1 MAADY
6 NNKKHSIA
14 IIGSGFGGL
23 GMAIQLKKAGFS
35 NFVILEKST
44 RVGGTWRDNTYPGA
58 ACDVQ
63 SHLYSYSFEPKHD
76 WSRRFSPQAEIQAYI
91 EHCVEKYQLA
101 EHIRFAAEVTQAT
114 FNDSDQ
120 QWLVELSSG
129 ETLAVSSLITATG
142 QLNQPAYPNI
152 SGLDTFTG
160 TMFHS
165 ARWNHDYNLTGKRVA
180 VVGTGASAIQF
191 VPQIV
196 PLVSELKLFQRSG
209 AWVIPK
215 PDKAFAP
222 WKQWVFK
229 HIPFVDRAYR
239 GLIYLKNEARGLAFT
254 RFSWVLTFIAWRAK
268 RMAAR
273 DVTDLA
279 KRKQLIP
286 TYNIGCNR
294 ILMANDWYS
303 SVDQAHVDLIA
314 DPITEVQGNTVHAE
328 GGNSYEV
335 DAIIFGTGFK
345 ATDFL
350 APIQITGRNG
360 QSLNQAWQNGAEAYK
375 GISVA
380 GFPNLFMLYGPN
392 TNLSH
397 NSILYMLESQFSY
410 ILSCLKSLKQR
421 GAACMDVIPERQ
433 TEFVD
438 TLQSRL
444 NKSVWASGCSSWYT
458 TESGKNVANWYGFT
472 FSFRRLT
479 KRVNLADYN
488 FTTLSSTG
496 SRFTS
501 GPSIFIS
508 GAAAGIGRATAELFL
523 QQGWLVGAFD
533 INEAALADFQ
543 ASNSNGRLITGVLD
557 VTDYDQWQLALN
569 QFMHVTGGRLDVLF
583 NNAGILCSG
592 PFSAIPLAQQQK
604 LININVNGLIAGC
617 HAAFPFL
624 ENTPGARVINMSSA
638 SALYGQPSLATYS
651 ASKFAVRGITEA
663 LSIEW
668 EQHDIKVM
676 DLMPLFVRTRMVD
689 NMNAQSIKTLGI
701 RTQPE
706 HVAKQVLALTTYNG
720 TKVHW
725 FIGTQTKLLALASKL
740 TPAFL
745 NRLSNKWIAGGRK

>member
-1 MAADY
+1 MAVTTAE
-6 NNKKHSIA
+6 NNNEKHSIA

-23 GMAIQLKKAGFS
+23 GMAIQLKKAGFT

-76 WSRRFSPQAEIQAYI
+76 WTRRFSPQAEIQAYI

-114 FNDSDQ
+114 FNDSEL

-129 ETLAVSSLITATG
+129 ETLMVSSLITATG

-152 SGLDTFTG
+152 PGLDTFTG

-165 ARWNHDYNLTGKRVA
+165 ARWNHNYNLTGKRVA

-215 PDKAFAP
+215 PDKAFTP
-222 WKQWVFK
+222 WKQWAFK
-229 HIPFVDRAYR
+229 HIPFADRAYR

-254 RFSWVLTFIAWRAK
+254 RFSWVLGFIAWRAK

-303 SVDQAHVDLIA
+303 SVDQAHVDLIT
-314 DPITEVQGNTVHAE
+314 DPITEVQGNTVHTE
-328 GGNSYEV
+328 SGNSYQV

-350 APIQITGRNG
+350 APITITGRNG
-360 QSLNQAWQNGAEAYK
+360 QSLNQAWQDGAEAYK

-380 GFPNLFMLYGPN
+380 GFPNLFILYGPN

-410 ILSCLKSLKQR
+410 ILSCLKTLKQR

-433 TEFVD
+433 AEFVD

-458 TESGKNVANWYGFT
+458 TENGKNVANWYGFT

-479 KRVNLADYN
+479 KQVNLADYN
-488 FTTLSSTG
+488 FTTAN
-496 SRFTS
+496 SRFTA
-501 GPSIFIS
+501 GPAIFIS
-508 GAAAGIGRATAELFL
+508 GAATGIGRATAELFL
-523 QQGWLVGAFD
+523 QHGWWVGAFD
-533 INEAALADFQ
+533 INETALADFQ
-543 ASNSNGRLITGVLD
+543 ATNTSGRLITGLLD
-557 VTDYDQWQLALN
+557 VTQPEQWQGAMG
-569 QFMHVTGGRLDVLF
+569 QFMEVTGGRLDVLF
-583 NNAGILCSG
+583 NNAGVLCSG
-592 PFSAIPLAQQQK
+592 PFIDTPLAQHQQ
-604 LININVNGLIAGC
+604 LMNINVNGLMAGC
-617 HAAFPFL
+617 HTAFPYL
-624 ENTPGARVINMSSA
+624 QNTPAARVINMSSA
-638 SALYGQPSLATYS
+638 STLYGQPSLATYS
-651 ASKFAVRGITEA
+651 ASKFAVRALTEA
-663 LSIEW
+663 LNIEW
-668 EQHDIKVM
+668 EQHNIKVM
-676 DLMPLFVRTRMVD
+676 DIMPLFVQTNMVN
-689 NMNAQSIKTLGI
+689 NMNAQSIKTLGV
-701 RTQPE
+701 RLQPE
-706 HVAKQVLALTTYNG
+706 HIAQQVLALTTYKG

-725 FIGTQTKLLALASKL
+725 LIGTQTKLLAIASKL

-745 NRLSNKWIAGGRK
+745 NHLSNKWIAGERP